1 MTTFIITTESGS
13 DLNQNL
19 VERYNIHIIP
29 MHMTMDNTTKPG
41 GSFSV
46 SEVFDYYECTNSL
59 PQTDSSTPD
68 DCGKAFRDILAT
80 YPDVHI
86 VYIGYAVVTT
96 VSFNLAK
103 NAAED
108 SERIHIVDSQNVS
121 FILILLFALLLE
133 PREESF

>member
-1 MTTFIITTESGS
+1 
-13 DLNQNL
+13 
-19 VERYNIHIIP
+19 
-29 MHMTMDNTTKPG
+29 MHVTIGNTTKPG
-41 GSFSV
+41 ESFPV

-68 DCGKAFRDILAT
+68 GCAKVFRDILAT

-86 VYIGYAVVTT
+86 IYIRYAVVTT
-96 VSFNLAK
+96 VSFNVAK

-121 FILILLFALLLE
+121 FILILLFSLLLE
-133 PREESF
+133 PHEESF